1 MYHRLIIITAIL
13 LLLPCMLFSQN
24 TTTQEKPGT
33 EKPVIKEPEI
43 REPGILSF
51 VPGEKK
57 GPDEKK
63 WFFDLTGMYNR
74 KKGNTDT
81 LNENI
86 STELIYDN
94 NVTAFELGF
103 SGFYGESSGIRNEK
117 KGRGVI
123 KLDHYIFPRIELFI
137 FSQSEY
143 NKPAL
148 LTYRNNSGGGAKF
161 VFFKNYFWKVDL
173 SGAPVYQYEDYEDYE
188 DRNQTHEL
196 RWSIRFRI
204 KMTPLEWLKLNVTAF
219 YIPEWNNYENY
230 RTDFIS
236 SMTVYVAKHV
246 SIKAGYIHGYN
257 TDALPGTKKTDQTI
271 YTQAG
276 IHL

>member
-1 MYHRLIIITAIL
+1 MSAQDT
-13 LLLPCMLFSQN
+13 
-24 TTTQEKPGT
+24 GT
-33 EKPVIKEPEI
+33 KNEIVIKESEMKEPDTVQPGI
-43 REPGILSF
+43 FSFEPGT
-51 VPGEKK
+51 KK

-63 WFFDLTGMYNR
+63 WFFDLAGMYNR

-86 STELIYDN
+86 STELQYDN

-103 SGFYGESSGIRNEK
+103 RGFYGESSGVRNEK
-117 KGRGVI
+117 NGRGVI

-148 LTYRNNSGGGAKF
+148 LTYRNTSGGGAKF

-173 SGAPVYQYEDYEDYE
+173 SGAPVYQYEDYEN
-188 DRNQTHEL
+188 RNYTNEL

-204 KMTPLEWLKLNVTAF
+204 NTTPLEWLKLNLTAF
-219 YIPEWNNYENY
+219 YIPEWNNPENY

-257 TDALPGTKKTDQTI
+257 TDALPGTRKTDQTI